1 MSRVGAF
8 LAGRP
13 ARANPG
19 DRLDPALAAAV
30 RDYVG
35 AVREYAAA
43 VGELRLERPDATW
56 YLTPPGRVRTVWL
69 PRYLRDNADRGHAE
83 LAVEV
88 AARAREIRE
97 AIPEQA
103 ARAARARAQERDL
116 AAWEGQAYELEVMPR
131 GRAAEGR
138 LVWLYHGTSDA
149 LLASILHQGLLADP
163 PARSADSS
171 VTPGYVY
178 LALTAARTSFYCR
191 VACRKHGGEP
201 VLLRLALPWSWT
213 EPDLDDVDIESGRWQ
228 RRVGASLPP
237 EHIFEVARAGQ
248 IERVRGPLRAE
259 GEDAWARGFASPNN
273 PAARRER

>member
-1 MSRVGAF
+1 MSPVGAF

-13 ARANPG
+13 ARANPA

-56 YLTPPGRVRTVWL
+56 YLTHPSRVRTVWL
-69 PRYLRDNADRGHAE
+69 PSYLRHNADRGHAE

-88 AARAREIRE
+88 AARAREIRG

-103 ARAARARAQERDL
+103 ARAARERAEERDL

-149 LLASILHQGLLADP
+149 LLASILRRGLLDDP
-163 PARSADSS
+163 PARSADST

-178 LALTAARTSFYCR
+178 LALTAARTNFYCQ

-237 EHIFEVARAGQ
+237 DHIFEVSRAGQ
-248 IERVRGPLRAE
+248 TERVRGPLRAE
-259 GEDAWARGFASPNN
+259 GEDAWARGFASPND
-273 PAARRER
+273 PAARRGR

>member
-1 MSRVGAF
+1 MGAF

-13 ARANPG
+13 ARANPA

-30 RDYVG
+30 RDYIGVL
-35 AVREYAAA
+35 REYVDA
-43 VGELRLERPDATW
+43 VGQLRLERPDATY
-56 YLTPPGRVRTVWL
+56 YLTPPGRVRAKWL
-69 PRYLRDNADRGHAE
+69 PAYLRNNAGRGHAE

-103 ARAARARAQERDL
+103 ERAARERARERDL

-131 GRAAEGR
+131 GRTAQGR

-149 LLASILHQGLLADP
+149 LLPSILRQGLLDNP
-163 PARSADSS
+163 PARSSHSS

-178 LALTAARTSFYCR
+178 LALSAARTDFYCR

-237 EHIFEVARAGQ
+237 EHIFEVSRAGQ
-248 IERVRGPLRAE
+248 VERVRGPLRAE
-259 GEDAWARGFASPNN
+259 GEDAWARGFASPND
-273 PAARRER
+273 PAARR